1 MNGTI
6 IQQGRFTATGA
17 TTILNIRSDVDWI
30 RVYNT
35 TVSYAAGADTGAEF
49 YWQRGMV
56 QGRGTVYTKTASTNA
71 LQVGQIAAQAG
82 FTLIDQSIQS
92 LGPVVALSAISNA
105 ATPVVSTANTAG
117 LSNGDVVRLFNVT
130 GGQQLGGIDFT
141 IGSVTTNTSFTLAYM
156 AQIVAAT
163 TGSFRKVNFNPL
175 FYPRRRFISK
185 IASVGSTTVIT
196 MTVTHQFTVG
206 QEVRF
211 VIPTINA
218 TAYGMTEL
226 NGVQASIIAV
236 DLVNNSITIDI
247 DSSGFTAFAFPTNAA
262 VLNAAFTP
270 ALVIPVGE
278 DTATALNFN
287 VDILGDA
294 TENQGIIGIQ
304 MAAGTLSP
312 AGVASDVIYW
322 VAGKSFSVDNQ

>member
-30 RVYNT
+30 RVYNS

-49 YWQRGMV
+49 YWQRGMA
-56 QGRGTVYTKTASTNA
+56 QGRGTIYVKESTIDA
-71 LQVGQIAAQAG
+71 LTVGQIAAQAG
-82 FTLIDQSIQS
+82 FTLIDQSIQT

-117 LSNGDVVRLFNVT
+117 LSDGDVVRLYNVT

-141 IGSVTTNTSFTLAYM
+141 IGSVVANTSFTLAFM
-156 AQIVAAT
+156 AQIAAAT
-163 TGSFRKVNFNPL
+163 TGSYRKVNFNPL

-185 IASVGSTTVIT
+185 IASVGTTTVIT

-211 VIPTINA
+211 VIPTVDA
-218 TAYGMTEL
+218 THYGMTEL

-236 DLVNNSITIDI
+236 DLVNNSITIDL
-247 DSSGFTAFAFPTNAA
+247 DSSGFTAFAFPLTSSPG
-262 VLNAAFTP
+262 FTP
-270 ALVIPVGE
+270 AQVVPVGE
-278 DTATALNFN
+278 DTATALNLN

-312 AGVASDVIYW
+312 AGVANDVIFW

>member
-30 RVYNT
+30 RVYNS

-49 YWQRGMV
+49 YWQRGMT
-56 QGRGTVYTKTASTNA
+56 QGRGTIYTKTTTTNA
-71 LQVGQIAAQAG
+71 LQVGQIAVQGG
-82 FTLIDQSIQS
+82 FTLIDQSIQT

-105 ATPVVSTANTAG
+105 ATPVVSTASTAG
-117 LSNGDVVRLFNVT
+117 LSNGDVVRLYNVT

-141 IGSVTTNTSFTLAYM
+141 IGSIVANTSFTLAFM
-156 AQIVAAT
+156 AQIAAAT
-163 TGSFRKVNFNPL
+163 TGSYRKVNFNPL

-185 IASVGSTTVIT
+185 IASVGTTTVIT

-211 VIPTINA
+211 IIPTVDA
-218 TAYGMTEL
+218 THYGMTEL

-236 DLVNNSITIDI
+236 DLVNNTITIDI
-247 DSSGFTAFAFPTNAA
+247 DSSGFTAFAFPLTSSPG
-262 VLNAAFTP
+262 FTP
-270 ALVIPVGE
+270 AQVVPVGE

-312 AGVASDVIYW
+312 AGVASDVIFW